1 MGSLLEISS
10 LRTGRSTCSVP
21 RNRNFKREIIPREY
35 HTSEASGSGSR
46 QGYRDLSKHVIIHR
60 LLHVSS
66 PALEKSL
73 GILLQYTSNS
83 EHEWSEVID
92 R

>member
-1 MGSLLEISS
+1 MEIVRGEVSHV
-10 LRTGRSTCSVP
+10 RSP
-21 RNRNFKREIIPREY
+21 
-35 HTSEASGSGSR
+35 GSGSR

-66 PALEKSL
+66 PAPEESL

-83 EHEWSEVID
+83 EHERSEVID